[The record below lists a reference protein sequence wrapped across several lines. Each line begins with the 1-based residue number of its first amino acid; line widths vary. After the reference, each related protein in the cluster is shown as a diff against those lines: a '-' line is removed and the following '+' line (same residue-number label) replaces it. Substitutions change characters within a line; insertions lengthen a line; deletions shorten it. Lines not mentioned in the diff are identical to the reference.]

1 MQRPLSTVQAHATA
15 TILLVDDEITNVA
28 VLQGILASAGYRIV
42 VARNGREAL
51 EAITQQAPDLILL
64 DVMMPE
70 IDGFEVCRQVKA
82 APQWCHIPII
92 IITAL
97 DEPDDYTRALDCGA
111 DDFMTKPF
119 TVAVLLARV
128 RGYLRA
134 KQAMEELR
142 TAKEAA
148 EAASLAKSQFLANM
162 SHELRTP
169 LNAII
174 GYSEMLAEEGAGAS
188 QELYL
193 SDMRK
198 IYTAGKQLLALINDI
213 LDLSKIE
220 AGKMTLS
227 LETFDVTDMI
237 RDVVTTIE
245 PLLAKN
251 ANTLKVHL
259 ANEVGSIRSDLTKV
273 RQSVLNLLSNACKF
287 TAQGS
292 VALAVTRDT
301 IGEQDWL
308 SVRVSDTGIGM
319 SPEQL
324 QQLFQPFMQADAS
337 MTRRYGGTGLGLTIT
352 QRLCHLLGG
361 DITVESALGQGSTF
375 TICLPAATDA
385 RPPQDARQMDQ
396 YLSCATAGSLLP
408 SSDLAT
414 ILVIDDDPMARDL
427 LARLLT
433 REGFQVVTAA
443 SGAEGLRLARAIR
456 PMTITLD
463 VLMTDTDGW
472 SVLAA
477 LKADPEL
484 ASIPVV
490 MLTIADERGKGFALG
505 AAEYL
510 TKPIDGTRLSSMLQ
524 RYRVQGA
531 SEVVLLVEDDAALRE
546 LLRRQLHKVGW
557 AVVEATNGQEA
568 LARLAETRYVAILL
582 DLMMPEMDG
591 FTFLT
596 ELRKVDTSTPVII
609 ISAKEIT
616 PEDRLRLNGAV
627 TAILQKGQYT
637 CEHLLHQV
645 RELARARKPSEPT
658 AS

>member
-1 MQRPLSTVQAHATA
+1 
-15 TILLVDDEITNVA
+15 
-28 VLQGILASAGYRIV
+28 
-42 VARNGREAL
+42 
-51 EAITQQAPDLILL
+51 
-64 DVMMPE
+64 
-70 IDGFEVCRQVKA
+70 
-82 APQWCHIPII
+82 
-92 IITAL
+92 
-97 DEPDDYTRALDCGA
+97 
-111 DDFMTKPF
+111 
-119 TVAVLLARV
+119 
-128 RGYLRA
+128 
-134 KQAMEELR
+134 
-142 TAKEAA
+142 
-148 EAASLAKSQFLANM
+148 
-162 SHELRTP
+162 
-169 LNAII
+169 
-174 GYSEMLAEEGAGAS
+174 
-188 QELYL
+188 
-193 SDMRK
+193 
-198 IYTAGKQLLALINDI
+198 
-213 LDLSKIE
+213 
-220 AGKMTLS
+220 
-227 LETFDVTDMI
+227 
-237 RDVVTTIE
+237 
-245 PLLAKN
+245 
-251 ANTLKVHL
+251 
-259 ANEVGSIRSDLTKV
+259 
-273 RQSVLNLLSNACKF
+273 
-287 TAQGS
+287 
-292 VALAVTRDT
+292 
-301 IGEQDWL
+301 
-308 SVRVSDTGIGM
+308 
-319 SPEQL
+319 
-324 QQLFQPFMQADAS
+324 
-337 MTRRYGGTGLGLTIT
+337 
-352 QRLCHLLGG
+352 
-361 DITVESALGQGSTF
+361 
-375 TICLPAATDA
+375 
-385 RPPQDARQMDQ
+385 
-396 YLSCATAGSLLP
+396 
-408 SSDLAT
+408 
-414 ILVIDDDPMARDL
+414 
-427 LARLLT
+427 
-433 REGFQVVTAA
+433 
-443 SGAEGLRLARAIR
+443 
-456 PMTITLD
+456 MTITLD